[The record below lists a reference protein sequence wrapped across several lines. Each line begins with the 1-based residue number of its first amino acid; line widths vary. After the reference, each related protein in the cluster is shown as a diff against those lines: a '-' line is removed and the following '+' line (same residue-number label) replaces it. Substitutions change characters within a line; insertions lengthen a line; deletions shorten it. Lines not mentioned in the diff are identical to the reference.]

1 MAKLPL
7 LFIVFVAFTGLTE
20 GAGVL
25 PDGPLNATVGGTFLF
40 TTSLTPT
47 ETPFVVVNWFFGVNN
62 IITSHAASN
71 TTPPEYEGRITLFLS
86 TGSLELRSLTDADSG
101 EYIINITPA
110 AGGALTGSTTLNIYE
125 PVSNVAVHPKSADL
139 VEFSSVI
146 LSCTSFGSSISFLW
160 LNDTSEVTASDRV
173 HLTDG
178 GSTLTIVNVTRYDQQ
193 PFRCHVFNPV
203 SNDTSEPVN
212 IIISFGPENTNLLL
226 SPSEEYFAEGSD
238 VRLFCSTESR
248 PPAQFMWFL
257 NGESLPHS
265 EPELNLTNIQMNN
278 TGNYSCQAFNDK
290 TMRNETSQLTAI
302 SVLAHVANI
311 VVTSDSTDLVEFN
324 SSVSLSC
331 TSSGTLLSFLWLNG
345 SSKVTENDR
354 VQLTDGGSS
363 LTIVNVS
370 RYDQG
375 PFTCQVFN
383 PVSNGTSSPIN
394 LSISYGPENIELIRS
409 SSQEFIE
416 EGSNIGLSCSAVSRP
431 AALFKWF
438 LNGNLLADTGSE
450 LTLTNI
456 QLSQS
461 GNYSCQAFNSKTLR
475 YQTSQPSA
483 ITVLEKIL
491 GASVKPSTTLIDEG
505 TSINLTCEASGSI
518 WTRMWKKDGSDLI
531 LADNMTLS
539 ENNRLL
545 SFNPV
550 NRNDNGE
557 YFCNVS
563 NPISSD
569 GAKYNLVVNYESPGC
584 SAGCIAGIVI
594 ACCVF
599 VAVAVGVGFYVYR
612 KKLRWLSLHQAASA
626 WTSSL
631 YGVSYGEP

>member
-25 PDGPLNATVGGTFLF
+25 PDGPLNATVNGTFLF
-40 TTSLTPT
+40 TTLLTPT

-212 IIISFGPENTNLLL
+212 ITVSFGPENTDLLL
-226 SPSEEYFAEGSD
+226 TPSEEYFAEGSD

-302 SVLAHVANI
+302 SVL
-311 VVTSDSTDLVEFN
+311 
-324 SSVSLSC
+324 
-331 TSSGTLLSFLWLNG
+331 
-345 SSKVTENDR
+345 
-354 VQLTDGGSS
+354 
-363 LTIVNVS
+363 
-370 RYDQG
+370 
-375 PFTCQVFN
+375 
-383 PVSNGTSSPIN
+383 
-394 LSISYGPENIELIRS
+394 
-409 SSQEFIE
+409 
-416 EGSNIGLSCSAVSRP
+416 
-431 AALFKWF
+431 
-438 LNGNLLADTGSE
+438 
-450 LTLTNI
+450 
-456 QLSQS
+456 
-461 GNYSCQAFNSKTLR
+461 
-475 YQTSQPSA
+475 
-483 ITVLEKIL
+483 EKIL

-545 SFNPV
+545 SFNHV
-550 NRNDNGE
+550 NRKDNGE

-569 GAKYNLVVNYESPGC
+569 GAKYDLVVNYESPDC

-612 KKLRWLSLHQAASA
+612 KKKHPK
-626 WTSSL
+626 TSSKRNTSRGDQSQDNTGYSSEEVNYTDVSFL
-631 YGVSYGEP
+631 KKNGGEVQLGLQNTSSDYAQVRVNNGPPAAAPPDYDAHMQRVKRQAPQAGANGVQS